1 MRGTTRTDTTV
12 RWTKKTPGYCWLQFQ
27 GRDRPVEEVRCDQS
41 IIQMA
46 IPSHPAIWAT
56 SDVGWCP
63 MKFSEFLQD
72 IGRPIVY
79 YPSMNAVTGS
89 ANATIFL
96 SRLVQWLGTQ
106 NDPDGWIYKTRDEF
120 TEETGLSRWEQ
131 EAARKQLRSAG
142 LLHEE
147 RRGVPARLYYRVD
160 LDVLNAAWENRSN
173 KKEEKPPTGKR
184 GTDQQDGEETSNY
197 PFRKDILGKTIKRE
211 TLAPDFPPLSG
222 FALTDEMIDWAIAEG
237 FSTGAIS
244 HETDKFVAWMRS
256 EGKVV
261 ANSIERWKLWMYRT
275 RDKELLQKGI

>member
-1 MRGTTRTDTTV
+1 
-12 RWTKKTPGYCWLQFQ
+12 
-27 GRDRPVEEVRCDQS
+27 
-41 IIQMA
+41 
-46 IPSHPAIWAT
+46 
-56 SDVGWCP
+56 

-131 EAARKQLRSAG
+131 EAARKQLRTAG

-184 GTDQQDGEETSNY
+184 STDQQDGEETSNY
-197 PFRKDILGKTIKRE
+197 PFRYDKTGETVRRE
-211 TLAPDFPPLSG
+211 TLPLDFAPLND
-222 FALTDEMIDWAIAEG
+222 FALTDEMIDWAISEG
-237 FSTGAIS
+237 FAARTIS
-244 HETDKFVAWMRS
+244 HETDKFVVWIRS
-256 EGKVV
+256 EGKSVSNPV
-261 ANSIERWKLWMYRT
+261 ERWKLWMYRT
-275 RDKELLQKGI
+275 RDKGLSKRVN